1 MAVAMG
7 FAQLF
12 RGLGQV
18 SGVAISS
25 AIFQT
30 VLRSELVKRVKDLEV
45 GCLPT
50 MSHLNVFTYESG

>member
-7 FAQLF
+7 FVQLF

-25 AIFQT
+25 AMFQS
-30 VLRSELVKRVKDLEV
+30 LLNKELHERVTGPGSQEV
-45 GCLPT
+45 RIAVN
-50 MSHLNVFTYESG
+50 S